1 MALQFGDRTVSGPL
15 VTIYHRAAP
24 AAFAL
29 LLASTALASPARAQD
44 AVPVVGD
51 PAPGAAD
58 NQDGDHHA
66 ETSNEIV
73 VTGVMQ
79 TNRQDMLSAVG
90 VLSGAALDSQVRPS
104 IGETLA
110 HLPGVTSSAFG
121 PTASRPI
128 LRGLQGE
135 RVSVLTN
142 GIGSIDVS
150 NTSADHAVAV
160 DPLLADRIEVLRGP
174 QALLYGTAAVGGVVN
189 VTDKRIPNAIPESPA
204 HVEAK
209 LDYGSA
215 ANQRAGAATVDVP
228 LGGGFVFH
236 ADGSYARTDDLKIG
250 GYALTP
256 ALRDEALASY
266 AATGDETFAENA
278 AIRGTLP
285 NTASETWGAAAG
297 LAYVGEGGSLGVAYS
312 HHDTLYGIPVRFAT
326 RPGQEQEAPRLSLAQ
341 DRIDAR
347 AEIDPDSGFVDKIRL
362 RWGYADYSHFELEED
377 GAVGTAFY
385 NKGQEGRLEV
395 AQARIGG
402 WSGASGVQWMTRD
415 FNVVGEEAFLPKNAT
430 VKLGLFTVQQY
441 EMGPVKVEGGARF
454 EHSTV
459 TALPDGDQDQFFAGS
474 RRFDTVSGS
483 LGASYA
489 VSDTWKLAFNASH
502 TERAPSAEELY
513 ANGPHAGTEAF
524 EIGNPD
530 FGVEKANSV
539 EAILRGK
546 GDGWSLEASGYHSWF
561 SGYIYD
567 AQTGAMED
575 GLPVYQGRQG
585 DARYYGFEVQGDA
598 VLADFGDSELSADLL
613 ADYTHATIEAFG
625 PAPRIPPLR
634 ILGGLGLKGTSLD
647 ARAEVEWTA
656 RQSRV
661 APLETETPGYTMVNA
676 SVTWRPWGEQRPLE
690 LTLTANNIFDVD
702 ARRAS
707 SYLKDYAPLAGRD
720 IRVGARITF

>member
-1 MALQFGDRTVSGPL
+1 M
-15 VTIYHRAAP
+15 TIYHRAAP
-24 AAFAL
+24 TAFAL
-29 LLASTALASPARAQD
+29 LLVSTAWSAPARAQD
-44 AVPVVGD
+44 AAPATADAGD
-51 PAPGAAD
+51 ESDAAD
-58 NQDGDHHA
+58 SHA
-66 ETSNEIV
+66 ETSNQIV
-73 VTGVMQ
+73 VTGVLQ
-79 TNRQDMLSAVG
+79 SNRQDMLSAVG
-90 VLSGAALDSQVRPS
+90 VLTGAALDSQIRPS

-110 HLPGVTSSAFG
+110 HLPGVSSSAFG

-135 RVSVLTN
+135 RVNVLTN

-150 NTSADHAVAV
+150 NTSADHAVAI

-204 HVEAK
+204 HFEAK

-215 ANQRAGAATVDVP
+215 ANERTGAATIDVP

-236 ADGSYARTDDLKIG
+236 ADGSYAKTDDLRIG

-256 ALRDEALASY
+256 ELRAAALASFE
-266 AATGDETFAENA
+266 ATGDELFAQNA
-278 AIRGTLP
+278 AVRGTLP
-285 NTASETWGAAAG
+285 NTASRTWGAAG
-297 LAYVGEGGSLGVAYS
+297 GIAYVDEGGSLGVAYS
-312 HHDTLYGIPVRFAT
+312 HYDTLYGIPIRFAT
-326 RPGQEQEAPRLSLAQ
+326 QPGQEQEAPRLSLTQ
-341 DRIDAR
+341 DRFDAK
-347 AEIDPDSGFVDKIRL
+347 AEIDPASGFIDKIRL
-362 RWGYADYSHFELEED
+362 RWGYANYSHFELEED

-385 NKGQEGRLEV
+385 NKGQEGRLEI
-395 AQARIGG
+395 AQAKRGG
-402 WSGASGVQWMTRD
+402 WTGASGVQWMTRD

-430 VKLGLFTVQQY
+430 SKVGLFTVQQY
-441 EMGPVKVEGGARF
+441 DIGAVKLEGGLRYD
-454 EHSTV
+454 HSVV
-459 TALPDGDQDQFFAGS
+459 TALPGDDQPQFAETS
-474 RRFDTVSGS
+474 RRFDTVSASG
-483 LGASYA
+483 GAIYS
-489 VSDTWKLAFNASH
+489 VNDTWKLAFNVSH

-530 FGVEKANSV
+530 FGIEKANSV
-539 EAILRGK
+539 EAIVRGK

-561 SGYIYD
+561 TDYIYD
-567 AQTGAMED
+567 VQTGEIED

-585 DARYYGFEVQGDA
+585 DARYYGFEVQGQA
-598 VLADFGDSELSADLL
+598 VLADWGESELSADLL
-613 ADYTHATIEAFG
+613 ADYTHATIEGFG

-634 ILGGLGLKGTSLD
+634 ILGGVGLKGDSLD

-656 RQSRV
+656 RQSRT

-676 SVTWRPWGEQRPLE
+676 SVTWRPWGEDRPLE
-690 LTLTANNIFDVD
+690 LSLSANNIFDVD